1 MRARSHS
8 KLHAKKPQPSPAP
21 KQSIS
26 SLAVAES
33 TRVFI
38 SYRRVP
44 TEPAAAY
51 LRHSLGASLGEEKI
65 FRDLDTL
72 QPGQKFEAAI
82 GEAIRNTTVCLV
94 LIGPSWLTL
103 RGPGGTR
110 RLTEKG
116 DYVRIEIE
124 TALKA
129 GVEIIPLLV
138 DGAKMPSRGEL
149 PGSIA
154 ELAGRN
160 AYELPWAAGIAKLSD
175 RIRQLEK
182 QREAREAAERAERQ
196 RLDLTDGQGVTPSKL
211 AKTASASFAVVAR
224 AMEISLARLGHK
236 VWLSGPDIADSL
248 KSRTKRSLESE
259 GFLAKELFYVIDFI
273 GVKARA
279 SNRRYVARSYPLVS
293 LDELPAQ
300 LALGRPVI
308 AGVMVQDS
316 WFKATIMK
324 TGTIDFQPKAKLQG
338 GVICALVGWDPVHEV
353 AKILL
358 PWPNWGKGGMG
369 TISRHALEA
378 YIDRGELRAVEPV
391 LKPAAPFAGG
401 MK

>member
-1 MRARSHS
+1 MRARSRR
-8 KLHAKKPQPSPAP
+8 KLHAKNPRPSPAP
-21 KQSIS
+21 KQGAS

-38 SYRRVP
+38 SYRRDP

-103 RGPGGTR
+103 RGARGSR

-129 GVEIIPLLV
+129 GVEIIPLLI
-138 DGAKMPSRGEL
+138 DGAKMPSRHEL
-149 PGSIA
+149 PASIA

-196 RLDLTDGQGVTPSKL
+196 RLDLTDGQGLTPSKL

-259 GFLAKELFYVIDFI
+259 GFLAQELFYVIDFI

-279 SNRRYVARSYPLVS
+279 SNRRYVARSYPLRS

-316 WFKATIMK
+316 WFKADIKK
-324 TGTIDFQPKAKLQG
+324 TGTIDFEPKARLQG

-369 TISRHALEA
+369 TITRHALET
-378 YIDRGELRAVEPV
+378 YIDRGGLRAVEPV
-391 LKPAAPFAGG
+391 LKAAAPFVGG